1 MDPPYRRVSLYTSIH
16 APRAV
21 QRNPGASLSS
31 FHIRYDSKLWGFLPL
46 LPALRH
52 KRKITW
58 WGNLDS
64 PFHDGKELP
73 NEEGFHLQYKPYQQL
88 ESEGLGRRRRR
99 IPGSRK
105 LQRRR

>member
-1 MDPPYRRVSLYTSIH
+1 MDPPYRRVSIYTSIH

-52 KRKITW
+52 KRKITL

-64 PFHDGKELP
+64 VTISTLFSYTNCFRD
-73 NEEGFHLQYKPYQQL
+73 F
-88 ESEGLGRRRRR
+88 
-99 IPGSRK
+99 
-105 LQRRR
+105 